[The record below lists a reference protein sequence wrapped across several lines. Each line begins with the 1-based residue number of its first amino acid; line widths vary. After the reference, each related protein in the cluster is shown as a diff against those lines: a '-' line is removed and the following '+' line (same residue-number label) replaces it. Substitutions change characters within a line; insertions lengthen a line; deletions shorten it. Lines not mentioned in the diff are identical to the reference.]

1 MEIKFILLVIFFGYQ
16 TLVTGWDKH
25 FCSVSQWPGLWY
37 IVFVS
42 MMQKWRDLVKLLKK
56 REERPRIH
64 YAQRKK
70 LAVAFA
76 LN

>member
-25 FCSVSQWPGLWY
+25 FCSVSRWPGLWY

-56 REERPRIH
+56 E
-64 YAQRKK
+64 KK
-70 LAVAFA
+70 DQEYIMH
-76 LN
+76 NEKS